1 VLLDKKAD
9 QKDEKPNPVKSN
21 KAPGYLALLLF
32 RWFPHSAS
40 VALII
45 IAWLVYPN
53 EVYALRIV
61 AA

>member
-32 RWFPHSAS
+32 RWFLHSAS
-40 VALII
+40 VALFE
-45 IAWLVYPN
+45 N
-53 EVYALRIV
+53 
-61 AA
+61 